1 MATSTRE
8 ARRRRIV
15 DRGEDRLALIT
26 GRIKTLDSSPL
37 PPLSPSP
44 SEPQP
49 NPVLELK
56 PQLQSEHTRTIS
68 SPPVLSRRDNIQSR
82 SGPIIVDSSDG
93 VNDNGIRSIP
103 NPKPSIVNE
112 TSSNASTRY
121 GDQVEH
127 QLHTSEGNVEEI
139 RSPALG
145 IGNEKQPK
153 LEHQLHTSEGNV
165 EEIRS
170 PASGISNEKKPKLV
184 ASTVVEDSS
193 QSTPSDT
200 TPLSHA
206 APRSH
211 HPTLFTP
218 KRISSAIAASEN
230 FRVICS
236 VTIALL
242 VILSHLNLPILSGSE
257 VVKNFMM
264 SMPLYLVL
272 LADFTIVVA
281 LLLLAKRGSPMKA
294 VEEANSRAM
303 NVGEALETGIVMYKA
318 FRAVFMDCSVYAVVL
333 ISGLSL
339 LQTFR
344 S

>member
-26 GRIKTLDSSPL
+26 GRIKTLDSSA
-37 PPLSPSP
+37 PS

-56 PQLQSEHTRTIS
+56 PEPQIQSEHTRTFS
-68 SPPVLSRRDNIQSR
+68 SPPILSRRDNIQSR
-82 SGPIIVDSSDG
+82 SGPTIVDPSDD
-93 VNDNGIRSIP
+93 VNDNGSRSE
-103 NPKPSIVNE
+103 PKPSMVDE

-121 GDQVEH
+121 GVEH

-145 IGNEKQPK
+145 ISNEKQPK
-153 LEHQLHTSEGNV
+153 LEHQLHTGGGNV

-170 PASGISNEKKPKLV
+170 PALGISN
-184 ASTVVEDSS
+184 
-193 QSTPSDT
+193 
-200 TPLSHA
+200 

-230 FRVICS
+230 FRVLCS
-236 VTIALL
+236 ITIALL
-242 VILSHLNLPILSGSE
+242 VILSHLNLPILSGSGF
-257 VVKNFMM
+257 VKNFIM
-264 SMPLYLVL
+264 SRPLYLVL

-281 LLLLAKRGSPMKA
+281 LLLLAKRGSPVKS
-294 VEEANSRAM
+294 VEEGNNRAM
-303 NVGEALETGIVMYKA
+303 NVGEALETGILIYKA

-339 LQTFR
+339 LQTFG

>member
-1 MATSTRE
+1 
-8 ARRRRIV
+8 
-15 DRGEDRLALIT
+15 D
-26 GRIKTLDSSPL
+26 
-37 PPLSPSP
+37 PS
-44 SEPQP
+44 
-49 NPVLELK
+49 
-56 PQLQSEHTRTIS
+56 
-68 SPPVLSRRDNIQSR
+68 D
-82 SGPIIVDSSDG
+82 D
-93 VNDNGIRSIP
+93 VNDNGIPES
-103 NPKPSIVNE
+103 KPSMVDE
-112 TSSNASTRY
+112 TSSNSSTCY

-139 RSPALG
+139 RSPTLG
-145 IGNEKQPK
+145 ISNEKQPK
-153 LEHQLHTSEGNV
+153 LEHQLHTGGGNV

-170 PASGISNEKKPKLV
+170 PALGISNGKQPKLV
-184 ASTVVEDSS
+184 ASTVVEDSF

-230 FRVICS
+230 FRVLCS
-236 VTIALL
+236 ITIALL
-242 VILSHLNLPILSGSE
+242 VILSHENLPILSGSGI
-257 VVKNFMM
+257 VKNFIM
-264 SMPLYLVL
+264 SRPLYLVL

-281 LLLLAKRGSPMKA
+281 LLLLAKRGSPVKA
-294 VEEANSRAM
+294 VEEENNRAM
-303 NVGEALETGIVMYKA
+303 NLGEALETGILIYKA

-339 LQTFR
+339 LQTFG